1 MCTKCRQCWGTHQ
14 GPGPTHWD
22 KVYSGGAILDALG
35 PPVPSQTTQ
44 WRPSRHL
51 EKKKMKPTTTAI
63 KWVAWPNSTP
73 SPPHTSLMRGQH
85 KTTAL
90 HLLRES
96 SLAPGPGEV
105 PISAASTSKDPVK
118 VKLPYNYHYPEP
130 QDSYLENNCV
140 I

>member
-1 MCTKCRQCWGTHQ
+1 MR
-14 GPGPTHWD
+14 
-22 KVYSGGAILDALG
+22 
-35 PPVPSQTTQ
+35 
-44 WRPSRHL
+44 L
-51 EKKKMKPTTTAI
+51 EKKIKPTTTTI

-73 SPPHTSLMRGQH
+73 SPPYTSLMRVQH

-118 VKLPYNYHYPEP
+118 VKPPYNYHYPEP
-130 QDSYLENNCV
+130 QPAVLFRESSFAPTTHTPNTRAADSLCSEPAV
-140 I
+140 